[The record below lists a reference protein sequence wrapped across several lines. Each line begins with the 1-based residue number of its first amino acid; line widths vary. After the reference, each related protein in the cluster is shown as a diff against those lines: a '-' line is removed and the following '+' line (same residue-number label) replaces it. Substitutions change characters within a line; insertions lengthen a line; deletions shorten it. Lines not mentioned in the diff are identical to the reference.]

1 MKNKILILTQNSIIK
16 SPIILLSIIYVISP
30 IDVVPDVPPVGWT
43 DDVIAILLTLFYCIS
58 HGEPDKGI
66 DKVTDVLKW
75 GTIGII
81 TIMVCFI
88 VLCVALIIH
97 LLK

>member
-1 MKNKILILTQNSIIK
+1 M
-16 SPIILLSIIYVISP
+16 
-30 IDVVPDVPPVGWT
+30 
-43 DDVIAILLTLFYCIS
+43 
-58 HGEPDKGI
+58 

-75 GTIGII
+75 LTIGII

-88 VLCVALIIH
+88 VLCVALVIH